1 MYFCYSTWIRK
12 TKTMQHI
19 PIITSSN
26 VVPLDQFWKSVLL
39 YHNKPHTVNR
49 KAAGVIQLYLYEF
62 DSKKIKNLRDVF
74 SYSGIL
80 YELRKV
86 DDISSKSIDENFIL
100 RFTAPYD
107 KEFTPKRVGLT
118 TVGDAPSGLFVS
130 IRILLS
136 RIKPYEKSIEVVLL
150 NKNDNCVTFLAVSK
164 DVKYSISPPFAYTV
178 ELEQSGHLRIILDSI
193 EVCESSSA
201 DWLCEH
207 LFEKLLKW
215 SEDYESN
222 EECLESLSLLDV
234 DVYYNLYHKLKVKY
248 SDEILKVYIIELRE
262 KSKVI
267 SQCLF

>member
-1 MYFCYSTWIRK
+1 
-12 TKTMQHI
+12 MQHI

-26 VVPLDQFWKSVLL
+26 LVPLQQFWKSVLL

-49 KAAGVIQLYLYEF
+49 KVAGVIQLYLYEF
-62 DSKKIKNLRDVF
+62 DSKKIKNLNDVF

-86 DDISSKSIDENFIL
+86 DDVNCKSIDENFVL
-100 RFTAPYD
+100 KFTEPYD
-107 KEFTPKRVGLT
+107 KEFKPKKVCLK
-118 TVGDAPSGLFVS
+118 TVEEATNGLFIS

-150 NKNDNCVTFLAVSK
+150 NKTENCATFLAVSK
-164 DVKYSISPPFAYTV
+164 ETKYSIAPPFAYTV
-178 ELEQSGHLRIILDSI
+178 ELEKSGHLRIILDSI
-193 EVCESSSA
+193 EDCENSSA

-234 DVYYNLYHKLKVKY
+234 GVYYNLYHKLKVKY
-248 SDEILKVYIIELRE
+248 CDEILKVGKY
-262 KSKVI
+262 
-267 SQCLF
+267 F